1 MARSRLPLVAL
12 MGTTL
17 GCTQDA
23 SAPDAAP
30 VDDDS
35 PLIQRLKGEDTGKG
49 GSVRALSDEERRGL
63 FPRPLPVP
71 EGFEAQ
77 AAATSEPPDG
87 GSAPTDY
94 AEQRRQLYEQ
104 RMGQL
109 REDAALRDAGIE
121 RTLEENASDFALAI
135 GPVPKDIAGQRRQQ
149 LAKERLELERF
160 RKFGKGGGIKRGE
173 TIQIIRPATDGGI
186 DAGTTASVKE

>member
-30 VDDDS
+30 TEEGL
-35 PLIQRLKGEDTGKG
+35 PLLQRLKGEDTGKG
-49 GSVRALSDEERRGL
+49 GSVRALSDEERRSLIPG
-63 FPRPLPVP
+63 PLPVP
-71 EGFEAQ
+71 EGQEAQ
-77 AAATSEPPDG
+77 AAPAPESPAG

-104 RMGQL
+104 RMEQL

-121 RTLEENASDFALAI
+121 RTLEERAADEAMAM

-149 LAKERLELERF
+149 LAKERLETGRF
-160 RKFGKGGGIKRGE
+160 RKFGKGGGIKRSE
-173 TIQIIRPATDGGI
+173 LLHVIPRVTDGGT
-186 DAGTTASVKE
+186 DGGASVSVKE